1 MHVSELIRMGANI
14 NLKSNLAIIKGV
26 KKLKGAKVMATDL
39 RASVSL
45 VLAALAADGETNISR
60 VYHIDRGYQDIV
72 QNLRKCGANIER
84 EKI

>member
-1 MHVSELIRMGANI
+1 
-14 NLKSNLAIIKGV
+14 
-26 KKLKGAKVMATDL
+26 MATDL
-39 RASVSL
+39 SASVSL

-84 EKI
+84 ERI